1 MIQLYLNEQ
10 LADISKGEVIALT
23 YQLNNIAEL
32 STRNGNFSN
41 RITLPLS
48 KTNKSIIEN
57 TQSVPSEGTTP
68 YKILNCRVFQNGIE
82 VIRKG
87 LAVIQQ
93 INTYDFEINIFSG
106 LSNFFQLIEGL
117 SIQDLNLSDLDHT
130 YDAATI
136 YANRDNDYT
145 SGFCY
150 PVIDYG
156 LLPDTGTEVQALQ
169 LYPSVFFETILQAIA
184 NEQNYTLKGD
194 ILSNEKFLRVI
205 SAFSNEEFKNGQ
217 RFIDENGLSGQQT
230 TPQTINTGLTAVDI
244 DFYSN
249 TFTGTV
255 VTGFRID
262 LNITSITLPT
272 NGVIELILE
281 KNGVFSESL
290 GFITTFEGNY
300 SFSLPQRTYVATDVI
315 NFAFRNNP
323 AIVGSGSYDFSI
335 TFQEGEVQPENIDL
349 SIIDGTIVNLEAT
362 LPEMTQEEWLIS
374 CFNQFG
380 IIPISDNEERTLTL
394 LTFQDVYNNKSIGL
408 DWSNKIDKRAFEK
421 ETKFRT
427 YAQNNNLKYKE
438 DEIVNVSGDGVLKV
452 NDQTLEQTTDLIELE
467 YSASDTANYFTYQ
480 FQVSSIPILT
490 DDAGTIAITEK
501 VEPRVLI
508 LEDSETAN
516 SLQWFQ
522 DVASIG
528 TSNEYKIGRFT
539 PINFTNLK
547 NEFYNFLENRI
558 LEKAQLLTFNVKLT
572 ETDIKNLDLAVPVYV
587 EWLGGWFYINRI
599 NEFTGSEQLT
609 ECDIIQI

>member
-48 KTNKSIIEN
+48 KTNKAIIEN
-57 TQSVPSEGTTP
+57 TQSVPSEGETP

-117 SIQDLNLSDLDHT
+117 SIQGLDLSDLDHT

-194 ILSNEKFLRVI
+194 ILSNEKFLRVV

-217 RFIDENGLSGQQT
+217 RFLDENNLRKEQT
-230 TPQTINTGLTAVDI
+230 ASESFIDNGSVTVFYFSFFSYTGVNTIQPRLKISFDVTASTIASATQIGMNV
-244 DFYSN
+244 Y
-249 TFTGTV
+249 
-255 VTGFRID
+255 
-262 LNITSITLPT
+262 
-272 NGVIELILE
+272 
-281 KNGVFSESL
+281 KNGLLETSL
-290 GFITTFEGNY
+290 GFFRDIGSYEFISNNFIINPTDFIQIGIVGITPYNVTIDNSVITFE
-300 SFSLPQRTYVATDVI
+300 D
-315 NFAFRNNP
+315 
-323 AIVGSGSYDFSI
+323 
-335 TFQEGEVQPENIDL
+335 IDL
-349 SIIDGTIVNLEAT
+349 SIIDGTIVNLEAA

-394 LTFQDVYNNKSIGL
+394 LTFQDIYNNKSIGL

-467 YSASDTANYFTYQ
+467 YSASDTVNYFTYQ
-480 FQVSSIPILT
+480 FQVSNIPMLT

-501 VEPRVLI
+501 V
-508 LEDSETAN
+508 
-516 SLQWFQ
+516 
-522 DVASIG
+522 
-528 TSNEYKIGRFT
+528 
-539 PINFTNLK
+539 
-547 NEFYNFLENRI
+547 
-558 LEKAQLLTFNVKLT
+558 
-572 ETDIKNLDLAVPVYV
+572 
-587 EWLGGWFYINRI
+587 
-599 NEFTGSEQLT
+599 
-609 ECDIIQI
+609 